1 VKENLAALLDQVSR
15 VGEELSPDAIR
26 ELAARLADSPSADA
40 AAGLTTAGPRQRVL
54 VERLAELWRGV
65 PEVPPHCLALALEAA
80 GRTASRMAGA
90 QTVELAWTGPHT
102 GVVPVRRIDQALY
115 EVVAAAERDLIVVS
129 YAVFNVPRLVDCL
142 NAAVARRV
150 DVLLVL
156 EFEGPE
162 GEQTYD
168 PLVALR
174 GLAEGISVYHWPYPK
189 RPYVGPGGK
198 RGFIHVKAAV
208 ADERVAMISSANLT
222 AYALDA
228 NMELGLIVRGEAI
241 PQRIARHFRQL
252 IQDGVLER
260 WTPS

>member
-1 VKENLAALLDQVSR
+1 VKEDLAALLEHLSTL
-15 VGEELSPDAIR
+15 GEELSPDAIR
-26 ELAARLADSPSADA
+26 ELAAMLAASSGPQA
-40 AAGLTTAGPRQRVL
+40 AAALTAAGPRQRVL

-65 PEVPPHCLALALEAA
+65 PEVPAHCLALALETA

-115 EVVAAAERDLIVVS
+115 EVVAGAERDLIVVS
-129 YAVFNVPRLVDCL
+129 YAVFNVPRLVDGI
-142 NAAVARRV
+142 NAAVARGV

-162 GEQTYD
+162 GDQTYD

-174 GLAEGISVYHWPYPK
+174 GLAEGISVYHWPYLK
-189 RPYVGPGGK
+189 RPHLGPGGK

-228 NMELGLIVRGEAI
+228 NMELGLVVRGDAI
-241 PQRIARHFRQL
+241 PERIARHFRQL
-252 IQDGVLER
+252 IRDGVLER
-260 WTPS
+260 WTAA